1 MTQRVK
7 NGNPANYNASPATR
21 TDGEDSALEVD
32 EFGNLKSTLATG
44 IAGENLNEGLM
55 RVRSEVDLLTGVP
68 VSASAILKTGVGR
81 LSGFV
86 VTASSSGVI
95 KIWKNTA
102 ASGDLMFDSLSVT
115 AGQVIAIPNGMAGF
129 SIGLYFELVSGT
141 ATISFFGN

>member
-1 MTQRVK
+1 MAQSVEIANGASNPVQSTQ
-7 NGNPANYNASPATR
+7 ATALA
-21 TDGEDSALEVD
+21 GEDLNLGVIKIQSQVD
-32 EFGNLKSTLATG
+32 
-44 IAGENLNEGLM
+44 I
-55 RVRSEVDLLTGVP
+55 LTGVP

-102 ASGDLMFDSLSVT
+102 ASGDLMFDTLSVT
-115 AGQVIAIPNGMAGF
+115 AGQVVAIPNGMAGF

>member
-1 MTQRVK
+1 MPKTIPFVPVEDDESAAIV
-7 NGNPANYNASPATR
+7 NP
-21 TDGEDSALEVD
+21 
-32 EFGNLKSTLATG
+32 KG
-44 IAGENLNEGLM
+44 IAGEDLNEDILKVQS
-55 RVRSEVDLLTGVP
+55 RVDILTGIP

-102 ASGDLMFDSLSVT
+102 ASGDLMFDSISVS

>member
-1 MTQRVK
+1 MAQSVEIANGASNPVQSTQ
-7 NGNPANYNASPATR
+7 ATALA
-21 TDGEDSALEVD
+21 GEDLNLGVIKIQSQVD
-32 EFGNLKSTLATG
+32 
-44 IAGENLNEGLM
+44 I
-55 RVRSEVDLLTGVP
+55 LTGVP

-95 KIWKNTA
+95 KIWKNTTN
-102 ASGDLMFDSLSVT
+102 SGDLMFDSLSVS
-115 AGQVIAIPNGMAGF
+115 AGQVVAIPNGMAGF

>member
-1 MTQRVK
+1 MANENAILDD
-7 NGNPANYNASPATR
+7 NGRAVILGKAPSGNTKMM
-21 TDGEDSALEVD
+21 EVD
-32 EFGNLKSTLATG
+32 DEGASIVNPKG
-44 IAGENLNEGLM
+44 IAGEDLNEDILKVQS
-55 RVRSEVDLLTGVP
+55 RVDILTGIP

-102 ASGDLMFDSLSVT
+102 ASGDLMFDSISVS